1 MHIIFQ
7 VALSDMPSTDSFPTK
22 RGTVR
27 VTDDA
32 VHIEECFSGYMQSLY
47 AEYWK
52 SDTWRQK
59 AIFAGYVLAFVF
71 GVWGIV
77 NLIRS
82 GEYLL
87 IGTLVGL
94 LILLWGLNYARG
106 FRSTDRIPLTA
117 IDDVSATRGT
127 KGLTRPRL
135 IITYTDGTSTAKR
148 RVNLPSL
155 YTTRGETAYE
165 QARAAFAERG
175 F

>member
-1 MHIIFQ
+1 
-7 VALSDMPSTDSFPTK
+7 MPFTDSFPTK

-32 VHIEECFSGYMQSLY
+32 VHIEESFSGYIQSLY

-52 SDTWRQK
+52 GDTWRQK
-59 AIFAGYVLAFVF
+59 AIFAGYVFAVVF

-82 GEYLL
+82 EKYLL

-94 LILLWGLNYARG
+94 FILLWGLNYARG
-106 FRSTDRIPLTA
+106 FRSPNRIPLTA
-117 IDDVSATRGT
+117 INDVSATRGT

-135 IITYTDGTSTAKR
+135 IITYTDGKSTVKR
-148 RVNLPSL
+148 RVSLPSL
-155 YTTRGETAYE
+155 YTSRGEAAYE
-165 QARAAFAERG
+165 RAQATFAERG